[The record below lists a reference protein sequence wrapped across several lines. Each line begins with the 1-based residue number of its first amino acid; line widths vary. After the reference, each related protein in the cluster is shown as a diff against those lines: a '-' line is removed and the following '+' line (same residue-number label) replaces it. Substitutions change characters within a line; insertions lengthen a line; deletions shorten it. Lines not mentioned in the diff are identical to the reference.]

1 MDRPTYPTAEQEKW
15 AQAQSQSQS
24 SRSQLNAPSN
34 GYAAP
39 PPTYDPSAYGTIK
52 HPQDGQGGTLVLY
65 DMENGNQVGEL
76 GEHIQV
82 SGVSPGSQ
90 EPVEIDLSR
99 PDGVVTIRPLQP
111 DYLKNAEHPSYAN
124 SRLVGTAATAS
135 RLLVSAA
142 TFAAKA
148 VDAGAKTFTEKTKPV
163 VTPMTFQPSTHN
175 RVRQFHNYTVTGAKV
190 SAGTVGKVQD
200 VAQNLGAR
208 LAGKTGER
216 SNEPAAKPGLL
227 NKGMIAFSTIADSI
241 DHASRLILTTGSQA
255 ATVMVGHRYGAE
267 AGEIARGIT
276 GSVKNVGLV
285 YVDAAGISRRAVVK
299 SVAKGMVV
307 GKVKGGGE
315 VIFQGDNP
323 VSGEYAAQGS
333 EKQGLNQFGGAG
345 PQQQQAPHPLHHSA
359 SFPVSSSQPHIH
371 HQQQPWIGAPLQQQG
386 QQYTGA
392 AAPQYSASERGSPA
406 PGGAVGQYQAEK
418 AQQQY
423 NPNTYRY

>member
-1 MDRPTYPTAEQEKW
+1 
-15 AQAQSQSQS
+15 
-24 SRSQLNAPSN
+24 
-34 GYAAP
+34 
-39 PPTYDPSAYGTIK
+39 
-52 HPQDGQGGTLVLY
+52 
-65 DMENGNQVGEL
+65 
-76 GEHIQV
+76 
-82 SGVSPGSQ
+82 
-90 EPVEIDLSR
+90 
-99 PDGVVTIRPLQP
+99 
-111 DYLKNAEHPSYAN
+111 
-124 SRLVGTAATAS
+124 
-135 RLLVSAA
+135 
-142 TFAAKA
+142 
-148 VDAGAKTFTEKTKPV
+148 
-163 VTPMTFQPSTHN
+163 MTFQPSTHN

-200 VAQNLGAR
+200 VAQNFGAR

-216 SNEPAAKPGLL
+216 SNEPSAKPGLL

-323 VSGEYAAQGS
+323 VSGEYAAQGQQTGTPQP
-333 EKQGLNQFGGAG
+333 EKQNQFGA
-345 PQQQQAPHPLHHSA
+345 PPPPHPLHHTA
-359 SFPVSSSQPHIH
+359 SIPATSTQPYIH
-371 HQQQPWIGAPLQQQG
+371 HQQQPWIGAPLQQQ
-386 QQYTGA
+386 QQYP
-392 AAPQYSASERGSPA
+392 AAPQYSTSERSSPA
-406 PGGAVGQYQAEK
+406 PQGGAVGQYQAEK